1 MSDSFAYQLH
11 SDEFNGPTQED
22 WNEYHE
28 WVAEQ
33 DAPKP
38 QPSLFVTDCDY
49 CGHIS
54 LCFESEGHGTCCH
67 SCSVENDINPLA
79 STT

>member
-11 SDEFNGPTQED
+11 SDEFDGPTQED

-33 DAPKP
+33 DTPKP
-38 QPSLFVTDCDY
+38 KPSLFVTDCDY
-49 CGHIS
+49 CGYIS

-67 SCSVENDINPLA
+67 TCSVENDINPMSLLN
-79 STT
+79 